1 MRHSTV
7 QLKKAQCSQV
17 QLSSTSYYLLRRNII
32 YHQTGGGE
40 GRKGKKE
47 KEGKGQPNIA
57 LDHNSVECNARQCS
71 GLESIL
77 FAAIA

>member
-1 MRHSTV
+1 MQSSSAKLNV
-7 QLKKAQCSQV
+7 I
-17 QLSSTSYYLLRRNII
+17 LSSTPQYYLSSNWGR
-32 YHQTGGGE
+32 GGE

-57 LDHNSVECNARQCS
+57 LNHNSVECNARQCS

-77 FAAIA
+77 FVAIA